1 MIKKF
6 LLSILIDAIKN
17 NNLVHQHVKAIVK
30 PLIDEY
36 TRQSAQATKTVVRP
50 LIDECAKQSVQTI
63 KVEVAAVKVECVD
76 IINDLDER
84 FNNLLD
90 AINVSLTNS
99 ILQSKRLKEQQQRL
113 RVLEKLI
120 AQQLQNTKL
129 NGATSGNTVSQF
141 KELDEKIKKARADAA
156 VVIKIVKDDVSDLEI
171 RLDAFIDTIS
181 EKIAELTR

>member
-17 NNLVHQHVKAIVK
+17 NNLVHQHVKAIIK
-30 PLIDEY
+30 PLTDECA
-36 TRQSAQATKTVVRP
+36 RQSAQTAKTTVRP
-50 LIDECAKQSVQTI
+50 LIDECARQSVQTI
-63 KVEVAAVKVECVD
+63 KTEVAAVKVECID

-84 FNNLLD
+84 FLD
-90 AINVSLTNS
+90 TINVSLTNS

-120 AQQLQNTKL
+120 TQQLRNTKL
-129 NGATSGNTVSQF
+129 NGATSGNAVSQF

-156 VVIKIVKDDVSDLEI
+156 TVIKIVKDDVSDLEI